1 MNTLEKINRAK
12 QEVAKE
18 ILEKIY
24 DISEQCELNWESCN
38 DMNNRIYE
46 YIEKEHLNKSDYTK

>member
-18 ILEKIY
+18 ILEEIYWISLNIEHSTEMYNKIH
-24 DISEQCELNWESCN
+24 
-38 DMNNRIYE
+38 E
-46 YIEKEHLNKSDYTK
+46 YIEKEHLHKSDYTK